1 MTVKAIESQ
10 GSKLYY
16 SDGGSPTSFSQVRN
30 VANIRGLGGAQA
42 PVIDVSNLD
51 STFKEK
57 LIGLPDEG
65 QITADVNLDPDD
77 ASHQA
82 LQTARKNRTRL
93 EFKITLTDTTPTT
106 YQFYGYVKAFGVDIS
121 TGQQVKANLVIEI
134 DGEVSRA

>member
-1 MTVKAIESQ
+1 MTVKAIASQ

-16 SDGGSPTSFSQVRN
+16 SDGGSPTSFSQVMN
-30 VANIRGLGGAQA
+30 VTNIRGLGGGQA
-42 PVIDVSNLD
+42 PINDTSNLD

-57 LIGLPDEG
+57 LMGLPDEG
-65 QITADVNLDPDD
+65 QIQADINLDPDD

-93 EFKITLTDTTPTT
+93 EFKITLTDTTPTI
-106 YQFYGYVKAFGVDIS
+106 YQFYGYVMALGVDIAV
-121 TGQQVKANLVIEI
+121 GQQVKAGLVIEI